1 MTEEDADEALTLL
14 ITALNVTEA
23 PRGPIID
30 LTVPGSLSAVDF
42 LYGLNRR
49 QVVTCLSCTSES
61 VTNDGGNFTW
71 YLALPEASNGRHSLS
86 TLFHS
91 SLQKEVLSDELGEP
105 VYDCLTC
112 KGKKVSHKANSA
124 PLCTAPFASGPR
136 AFFSDDAWPTFD
148 SNKEYGFGVN

>member
-1 MTEEDADEALTLL
+1 M
-14 ITALNVTEA
+14 
-23 PRGPIID
+23 
-30 LTVPGSLSAVDF
+30 
-42 LYGLNRR
+42 
-49 QVVTCLSCTSES
+49 
-61 VTNDGGNFTW
+61 NDGGNFTW

-86 TLFHS
+86 MLFHS
-91 SLQKEVLSDELGEP
+91 SLQKEVQSDELGEP

-124 PLCTAPFASGPR
+124 PLCTAPFAPGPR